1 MDRAMLLEHL
11 AVALRHVS
19 EGERHIAQQHEI
31 IASLERDGFD
41 TSAAKAVLLQFE
53 EIQGMHIAH
62 RDRLKKE
69 LLLQFEELQGMH
81 IAERDRLKKELGES
95 SD

>member
-19 EGERHIAQQHEI
+19 EGERHIAQQQGI
-31 IASLERDGFD
+31 IASLEREGLD

-53 EIQGMHIAH
+53 ALQGMHVAH

-69 LLLQFEELQGMH
+69 L
-81 IAERDRLKKELGES
+81 AESFD
-95 SD
+95 

>member
-1 MDRAMLLEHL
+1 MDRAMVLDHL
-11 AVALRHVS
+11 ATALRHVS

-31 IASLERDGFD
+31 IASLEGDGFD

-53 EIQGMHIAH
+53 E
-62 RDRLKKE
+62 
-69 LLLQFEELQGMH
+69 LQGMH
-81 IAERDRLKKELGES
+81 IADRDRLKKELGEG

>member
-1 MDRAMLLEHL
+1 MLLDHL
-11 AVALRHVS
+11 ATALRNVS
-19 EGERHIAQQHEI
+19 DGERHIAQQHEI
-31 IASLERDGFD
+31 IAWLERDGFD

-53 EIQGMHIAH
+53 DLHGMHIAH
-62 RDRLKKE
+62 RDWLKKE

-81 IAERDRLKKELGES
+81 ITERDRLKKELGDS

>member
-11 AVALRHVS
+11 ATALRNVS

-31 IASLERDGFD
+31 IASLERDGLD
-41 TSAAKAVLLQFE
+41 TSAAKVVLLQFE
-53 EIQGMHIAH
+53 DLQGMHVAH
-62 RDRLKKE
+62 RDRLKNE
-69 LLLQFEELQGMH
+69 L
-81 IAERDRLKKELGES
+81 AES